1 MNSTTITSYN
11 IGYVALSYII
21 AVMGAF
27 IALTATQ
34 NIVQPN
40 GRVSVIN
47 TLAAG
52 LALGGVGVWSMHFIG
67 MLALQMDLAVGY
79 AVAETVTSLLAAVVA
94 TSLALYFVARKRSLL
109 RILGAGILLGLGVCV
124 MHYLGMY
131 GIRFGGY
138 IQWSYG
144 VIIVSVLIACFAA
157 TAALWLAF
165 NTRTWVARGGA
176 AAVMGAAVCAMHYTG
191 MAAAEFIC
199 TTTNRTA
206 APGGIGV
213 INSFQ
218 LPLLVTVSALAM
230 AFLISIRYE
239 QKMMFNHRV
248 LESAGPMVW
257 IDPVTARVTYAN
269 PAACKHLGYAAEDL
283 LGLEI
288 SRYNL
293 NFTATE
299 MTVLAK
305 ALKRTKAPVTF
316 ETRHFRKDGAIRD
329 VQVAVFLTQS
339 EEQSVYVATFKD
351 ITDERTA
358 ERERKRQEDVF
369 RAMINS
375 IPDCITYRNPEG
387 VYVGC
392 NTAFAEQI
400 GRPVA
405 EILGRTISE
414 IVDADRAKIV
424 QQDDAEVLA
433 TLEPITRE
441 IWAPYA
447 DAGTR
452 LLEQVRT
459 PLRNE
464 EGNVL
469 GILTISRDVTKRKQ
483 EEEATRRAKDTA
495 EEATRMKSDFLAN
508 MSHEIRTPMN
518 AIIGLSHL
526 ALKTE
531 LTPRQR
537 DYIDKVQT
545 SGQHLLGLIN
555 GILDFSK
562 VEAGKLDLESSDFA
576 LEMLLDDTAALV
588 TEKSHA
594 KGLALVFEV
603 APDVPA
609 QLVGDSLRLGQVLLN
624 YANNAVKFT
633 DAGKIVISVRASE
646 RTGKDVLLQFRVQD
660 TGIGL
665 TPEQMGRLFQS
676 FSQADASTTRKFGGT
691 GLGLA
696 ISKKL
701 AELMGGEVGVESEY
715 GKGSTF
721 WFSARVGIGAPRL
734 RRAAG
739 RSANGLE
746 ATLPDERAAVLHG
759 ARILLVEDNEINQQ
773 VAREMLED
781 CGLQVDVAENGEL
794 ALQLVQKFAYDLV
807 FMDMQMPTMD
817 GVTATRAIRKHAQ
830 LELLPI
836 VTMTANAMEQDRRK
850 CLDAGMNDFLVK
862 PIDVQALMAILTRWV
877 RPRGGLPSP
886 ASAAQFTRRAPA
898 GVAATDGAPKAI
910 AGLDTALGLS
920 RMMGKESLYVAML
933 RRYLAGQQGVL
944 GELRLA
950 LTSGDKATAERLA
963 HTTKAVSGNIGAT
976 LVQGHAA
983 ALEAALREN
992 ASAAQVAPLVSA
1004 LEDPMT
1010 ELLAALADRFDATMA
1025 A

>member
-1 MNSTTITSYN
+1 MNSVTITSYN
-11 IGYVALSYII
+11 IGYVALSYVIS
-21 AVMGAF
+21 VMGAF
-27 IALTATQ
+27 IALNATS
-34 NIVQPN
+34 NIVRPN
-40 GRVSVIN
+40 GRISLIN

-52 LALGGVGVWSMHFIG
+52 LALGGVGVWSTHFIG

-79 AVAETVTSLLAAVVA
+79 AMVETVTSLIAAVVA

-131 GIRFGGY
+131 GIRFGGH
-138 IQWSYG
+138 IQWSYD
-144 VIIVSVLIACFAA
+144 VIVVSVLIACFAA

-165 NTRTWVARGGA
+165 NTKTWVARGGA
-176 AAVMGAAVCAMHYTG
+176 AAVMGLAVCAMHYTG

-199 TTTNRTA
+199 TTTDRTA
-206 APGGIGV
+206 VPDGIGV
-213 INSFQ
+213 INPFQ

-230 AFLISIRYE
+230 AFLISVRYE

-257 IDPVTARVTYAN
+257 IDPATTRVTYAN
-269 PAACKHLGYAAEDL
+269 PAACKHLGYAAKDL

-293 NFTATE
+293 NFKASD
-299 MTVLAK
+299 MVLLAET
-305 ALKRTKAPVTF
+305 LKRTQAPVSF
-316 ETRHFRKDGAIRD
+316 ETRHLRGDGAIRD
-329 VQVAVFLTQS
+329 VQASVFLTQS
-339 EEQSVYVATFKD
+339 EEQSMYVASFKD

-375 IPDCITYRNPEG
+375 IPDCITYRNPDG

-405 EILGRTISE
+405 EILGKTISE

-424 QQDDAEVLA
+424 QQGDAEVLA
-433 TLEPITRE
+433 TLEPMTQE
-441 IWAPYA
+441 MWAPYA
-447 DAGTR
+447 DSSTK

-464 EGNVL
+464 DGNVL
-469 GILTISRDVTKRKQ
+469 GILTISRDITKRKQ
-483 EEEATRRAKDTA
+483 EEEATRRAKETA

-526 ALKTE
+526 VLKTE
-531 LTPRQR
+531 LTARQR
-537 DYIDKVQT
+537 DYIAKVQT
-545 SGQHLLGLIN
+545 SGQHLLGVIN
-555 GILDFSK
+555 DILDFSK
-562 VEAGKLDLESSDFA
+562 VEAGKLGLDNSDFE
-576 LEMLLDDTAALV
+576 LEKLLDDTGALIS
-588 TEKSHA
+588 EKSHA
-594 KGLALVFEV
+594 KGLELVFEV
-603 APDVPA
+603 AADVPA
-609 QLVGDSLRLGQVLLN
+609 QLVGDSLRLGQILLN

-646 RTGKDVLLQFRVQD
+646 RTDKDVLLQFRVQD

-665 TPEQMGRLFQS
+665 TPEQMSRLFQS
-676 FSQADASTTRKFGGT
+676 FSQADTSTTRKFGGT

-721 WFSARVGIGAPRL
+721 WFSARLGIGAMHTRPAAEQSSNRL
-734 RRAAG
+734 A
-739 RSANGLE
+739 
-746 ATLPDERAAVLHG
+746 ATLPDERTAVLRG

-773 VAREMLED
+773 VAREMLQD
-781 CGLQVDVAENGEL
+781 CGLQVDVAENGEV
-794 ALQLVQKFAYDLV
+794 ALGLVQKFAYDLV

-830 LELLPI
+830 LALLPI
-836 VTMTANAMEQDRRK
+836 VAMTANAMEQDRHK
-850 CLDAGMNDFLVK
+850 CMEAGMNDFLVK
-862 PIDVQALMAILTRWV
+862 PIDPQAMMAILTRWV
-877 RPRGGLPSP
+877 SPRGAPPSP
-886 ASAAQFTRRAPA
+886 ASAAQCIRRAAAPVA
-898 GVAATDGAPKAI
+898 VTQGVPKEI
-910 AGLDTALGLS
+910 AGLDRALGLS
-920 RMMGKESLYVAML
+920 RMMGKESLYLAML
-933 RRYLAGQQGVL
+933 RRYLAGQEGVL
-944 GELRLA
+944 SELRVA
-950 LTSGDKATAERLA
+950 ISSGDKATAQRLA
-963 HTTKAVSGNIGAT
+963 HTTKAVSANIGAT
-976 LVQGHAA
+976 LVQAHAA
-983 ALEAALREN
+983 ALETALGEN
-992 ASAAQVAPLVSA
+992 APAAQVAPLVSA
-1004 LEDPMT
+1004 LENPMA
-1010 ELLAALADRFDATMA
+1010 ELLAALAERFAATA
-1025 A
+1025 VA